1 MHRREFLLKSAG
13 WALGGVVGSPVIFR
27 GLVHA
32 ARPPR
37 SADPPRAALI
47 IDDIGASPR
56 RARQFL
62 DLRLPVTFAILPR
75 LEYSWALAETIH
87 QQGCEIMLH
96 QPMEPLNPRLS
107 PGPGAL
113 YMGYDA
119 KKIVRI
125 MEENIARAP
134 FAIGVNN
141 HMGSRF
147 TQGRREMEA
156 VLGVV
161 KQKDLYFVDS
171 LTTGQSRGYN
181 TARGLNITAAR
192 RNVFLDNVPE
202 EARVRAQLRKL
213 ILHARRHGRA
223 VGIGHPH
230 PATARA
236 IKSFKKEFASAGV
249 SLAPMSRILSSPPRP
264 RKM

>member
-1 MHRREFLLKSAG
+1 MNRREFLLKSAA
-13 WALGGVVGSPVIFR
+13 WILGSAAGSPIFFK
-27 GLVHA
+27 GLAHA
-32 ARPPR
+32 SQPPPSARPPR
-37 SADPPRAALI
+37 VALI

-56 RARQFL
+56 RAGWFL
-62 DLRLPVTFAILPR
+62 DLRLPITFSILPQLR
-75 LEYSWALAETIH
+75 HSFHLAEVIH
-87 QQGCEIMLH
+87 REGREIMLH
-96 QPMEPLNPRLS
+96 QPMEPLNPVLD

-113 YMGYDA
+113 YMGYGA
-119 KKIVRI
+119 GEITRI

-161 KQKDLYFVDS
+161 KKRELYFVDS

-181 TARGLNITAAR
+181 TARWLHVTAAR
-192 RNVFLDNVPE
+192 RNVFLDNVLE
-202 EARVRAQLRKL
+202 ESRIRLQLRKL
-213 ILHARRHGRA
+213 IHHAIRHGRA

-230 PATARA
+230 AATARA
-236 IKSFKKEFASAGV
+236 IRNVKGEFASAGI
-249 SLAPMSRILSSPPRP
+249 SLEPMSRLL
-264 RKM
+264 